1 MDVHPTKNVS
11 IGIDPYPHEKS
22 HQELVQLCS
31 SAQSW
36 ASGFAVVIAAFVWL
50 LM

>member
-1 MDVHPTKNVS
+1 MGKLIH
-11 IGIDPYPHEKS
+11 PHEKS
-22 HQELVQLCS
+22 QELVQLCS

-36 ASGFAVVIAAFVWL
+36 ASGFAVVTAAFGWL